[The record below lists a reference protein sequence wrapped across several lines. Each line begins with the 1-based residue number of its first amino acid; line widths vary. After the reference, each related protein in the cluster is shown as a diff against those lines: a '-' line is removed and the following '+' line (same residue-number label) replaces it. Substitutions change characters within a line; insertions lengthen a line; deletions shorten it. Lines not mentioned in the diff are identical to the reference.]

1 MFYIKFNGYKKHK
14 EECVGVFFVG
24 SIYTCNVVDSGS
36 NYQVTDENG
45 DTIKFNSIPHNSH
58 YNFSRLDMD
67 EENLTSFMGGVKHR
81 MNGGGFY
88 EFEINKTEQI
98 EKDLAYRMNGVEVTK
113 SFFEDKLREVELLKS
128 RGVSV
133 FVDFEV
139 SF

>member
-1 MFYIKFNGYKKHK
+1 MFYIEFNGYKRHK

-24 SIYTCNVVDSGS
+24 STYACDVVDSGS

-45 DTIKFNSIPHNSH
+45 DTIKFNSITHNSH
-58 YNFSRLDMD
+58 YNFKRFDMG
-67 EENLTSFMGGVKHR
+67 EENFSEMKHG
-81 MNGGGFY
+81 MNGGGCY

>member
-1 MFYIKFNGYKKHK
+1 MFYIKFNGYKKEK
-14 EECVGVFFVG
+14 EERTGLFFSGHV
-24 SIYTCNVVDSGS
+24 YPCNVVDSGR

-45 DTIKFNSIPHNSH
+45 DIIKFNSITHNSH
-58 YNFSRLDMD
+58 YNFSRFDMV
-67 EENLTSFMGGVKHR
+67 EETISEMKNG
-81 MNGGGFY
+81 MNVGECY

-98 EKDLAYRMNGVEVTK
+98 KKDLAYRMNGVEVTK

>member
-1 MFYIKFNGYKKHK
+1 MKH
-14 EECVGVFFVG
+14 G
-24 SIYTCNVVDSGS
+24 
-36 NYQVTDENG
+36 
-45 DTIKFNSIPHNSH
+45 
-58 YNFSRLDMD
+58 
-67 EENLTSFMGGVKHR
+67 
-81 MNGGGFY
+81 MNGGGCY

-98 EKDLAYRMNGVEVTK
+98 KKDLAYRMNGVEVTK